1 VATGQNSEGEW
12 GETTIVPFRTEME
25 GCEELVK
32 THFSIYPNPASSTI
46 NIVSEAE
53 GTAKIYDMTSRCV
66 KEVQIDGTT
75 TVNIEDLNQGV
86 YFISVNENVKK
97 LVVK

>member
-1 VATGQNSEGEW
+1 
-12 GETTIVPFRTEME
+12 
-25 GCEELVK
+25 
-32 THFSIYPNPASSTI
+32 
-46 NIVSEAE
+46 
-53 GTAKIYDMTSRCV
+53 MTSRCV
-66 KEVQIDGTT
+66 KEVQIDGAT